1 MVAIRLDAP
10 ITSFTISLT
19 IYFAYGLK
27 TMFKLLIRAY
37 FISALTF
44 GFKKNRVKLSAKS
57 NHFSL
62 AFDLNAMLKLLIKAF

>member
-44 GFKKNRVKLSAKS
+44 GFKKIES
-57 NHFSL
+57 NSL
-62 AFDLNAMLKLLIKAF
+62 QNLITFHWLLTLTPC